1 MIIYPAI
8 DLSAGECVRLYQGD
22 FASKTVYSRDPLE
35 RAREFQRA
43 GAEWLHVV
51 DLDGARDGAASQT
64 ETILRLARVT
74 NLKLQVGGGIR
85 QATQVETLLNAGVDR
100 VVVGS
105 RAVDAPSEV
114 REWLSAFGP
123 DALVLAFDVR
133 MKRGVPFPATHGWQT
148 ESATSLWALLAEY
161 ESYQSYE
168 GSGLRYVLCTDIE
181 RDGTLGGPNTRL
193 YREIRQRFP
202 GLDVL
207 ASGGVSAL
215 SDLRTLKLMGLAGT
229 IVGKALYEKRIDLSE
244 AIAC

>member
-8 DLSAGECVRLYQGD
+8 DLSGGECVRLYQGD
-22 FASKTVYSRDPLE
+22 FESKTVYSGEPLE
-35 RAREFQRA
+35 LAREFQHV

-64 ETILRLARVT
+64 ETILALARGT
-74 NLKLQVGGGIR
+74 DLEMQVGGGIR
-85 QATQVETLLNAGVDR
+85 EATQIETLLNGGVDR

-123 DALVLAFDVR
+123 DNLVLAFDVR

-148 ESATSLWALLAEY
+148 ESTTSLWDHLARY
-161 ESYQSYE
+161 ESSC
-168 GSGLRYVLCTDIE
+168 LRYLLCTDIE
-181 RDGTLGGPNTRL
+181 RDGTLGGPNTEL
-193 YREIRQRFP
+193 YGEIRQRFP
-202 GLDVL
+202 DLDVL

-215 SDLRTLKLMGLAGT
+215 VDLRALKRIPVAGA
-229 IVGKALYEKRIDLSE
+229 IVGKALYEKRFALSE
-244 AIAC
+244 ALEC